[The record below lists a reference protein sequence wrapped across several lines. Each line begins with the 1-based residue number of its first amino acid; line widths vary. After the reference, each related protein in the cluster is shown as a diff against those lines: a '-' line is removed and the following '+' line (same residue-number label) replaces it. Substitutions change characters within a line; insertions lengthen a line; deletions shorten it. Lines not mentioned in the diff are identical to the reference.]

1 MQVLIANIT
10 LTLAVLVKLVNILTH
25 KEVCILLFAAIS
37 VLIISAVYTI
47 KERSKINKDKQVIE
61 KHISRRYNF

>member
-25 KEVCILLFAAIS
+25 KEVWILLFAAMS
-37 VLIISAVYTI
+37 VLIILAVYTI
-47 KERSKINKDKQVIE
+47 KERSKIKQRQASNRE
-61 KHISRRYNF
+61 TH

>member
-25 KEVCILLFAAIS
+25 KEVWILLFAAMS
-37 VLIISAVYTI
+37 VLIILAVYTI
-47 KERSKINKDKQVIE
+47 KERSKIKQRQASNRE
-61 KHISRRYNF
+61 THQQ